1 MSDAVDPRLV
11 RLVGEISALHRDAK
25 VTLVIRSPALPA
37 GGEVVVSDDD
47 LAQAVA
53 VIERKAGH
61 AFGAGGGVERLRAA
75 LEAAADRFGQVAA
88 TLEHLGLEAQAANA
102 RAAER
107 EARAALGEEL

>member
-1 MSDAVDPRLV
+1 MSDVVDPRLV
-11 RLVGEISALHRDAK
+11 RLVGEITALHRDAK

-61 AFGAGGGVERLRAA
+61 GFGAGGAERLRAA

-107 EARAALGEEL
+107 EARAALKKER

>member
-1 MSDAVDPRLV
+1 MSDTVDPRLV
-11 RLVGEISALHRDAK
+11 RLVGEITALHRDAK
-25 VTLVIRSPALPA
+25 VTLVLRSPALPA

-61 AFGAGGGVERLRAA
+61 GFGSGGSVERLRAA
-75 LEAAADRFGQVAA
+75 LEAAA

-107 EARAALGEEL
+107 EARAASKKER

>member
-1 MSDAVDPRLV
+1 MSTATDPRLV
-11 RLVGEISALHRDAK
+11 RLVGKISALYPDAK
-25 VTLVIRSPALPA
+25 VTLVIRSPAIPA
-37 GGEVVVSDDD
+37 SGEVVVSDDD

-61 AFGAGGGVERLRAA
+61 AFGAGGSAERLRAA
-75 LEAAADRFGQVAA
+75 LEAAADRFGQVAT

-107 EARAALGEEL
+107 EARVALKKER

>member
-1 MSDAVDPRLV
+1 MSDTVDPRLV
-11 RLVGEISALHRDAK
+11 RLVGEITALHRDAK
-25 VTLVIRSPALPA
+25 VTLVLRSPALPA

-61 AFGAGGGVERLRAA
+61 AFGSGGSIERLRAA

-88 TLEHLGLEAQAANA
+88 TLDHLGLEAQAANA

-107 EARAALGEEL
+107 EARAASKTER